1 MARYT
6 AKLLNRSGCVM
17 QTSREE
23 TPDYASKAV
32 RSMLYSMRPGNRIEI
47 EYEG

>member
-23 TPDYASKAV
+23 TPGYAAKAV
-32 RSMLYSMRPGNRIEI
+32 HSMIISMRPGNRIEI
-47 EYEG
+47 EYEA